1 MNLDARLPAAGP
13 GAPPLP
19 PPVARTRDFIPSP
32 RTIEDSGIR
41 RKVLEDLALK
51 ILHLSGELSLRDL
64 AERMHIPLRI
74 VDEIFG
80 RLRKEGL
87 CLVTG
92 MAAGA

>member
-64 AERMHIPLRI
+64 AERMHIRCASSTRFL
-74 VDEIFG
+74 
-80 RLRKEGL
+80 
-87 CLVTG
+87 
-92 MAAGA
+92 AGFARRGCVW